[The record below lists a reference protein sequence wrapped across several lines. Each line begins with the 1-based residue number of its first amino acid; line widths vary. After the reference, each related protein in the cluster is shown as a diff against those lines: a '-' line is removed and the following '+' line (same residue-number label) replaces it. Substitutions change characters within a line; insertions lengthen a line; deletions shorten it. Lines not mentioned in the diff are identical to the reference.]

1 MNEETQMTAD
11 YSAGASSTTR
21 CSTWQTIPWSKA
33 TAHVLRLQ
41 MRIAKAEREGRP
53 SRVNALQRLLTTS
66 FYSRCLAIKR
76 VTSNKGSKTP
86 GVDGVTLKT
95 PNQKMQTV
103 NTLKRRG
110 YTPSP
115 LRRIHILKKSG
126 KMRPLS
132 IPTMKDRS
140 MQALWHMALIPI
152 AEERA
157 DPNAYGFRPKRSTHD
172 AIEGCFIA
180 LSKGTSA
187 TWVLEGDI
195 RACFDRISHDWLLK
209 NIPMDTQI
217 LRKFLKAGFMENG
230 TRYPTE
236 IGTCQGGIISP
247 TLAVM
252 ALSGLEAKLVSTRK
266 RQRDKEKIKIFAYA
280 DDFVVTAASEQLLKD
295 KVIPILAEALTAV
308 GLELSSEKTRIT
320 PIGKGFDFLG
330 FNIRKYRCGKLLIKP
345 SKTNIKSFLDE
356 VKSIIQSSGA
366 LSTDIVIHRLNQK
379 ITGWTNYYRGAVS
392 SKVFAMIDSE
402 IFLALKRWGLKRHPN
417 KGKRWIMHK
426 YYTTVDGNNW
436 RFHCT
441 VKDKEGN
448 KKILYLKQAADTL
461 IRRHKKIR
469 AEANP
474 FDPRFAEY
482 FRERAI
488 ERKAR
493 SKATITA
500 NSAGLKYIQPCA
512 GLSGLP

>member
-1 MNEETQMTAD
+1 MTAD
-11 YSAGASSTTR
+11 NSAGASSTTR
-21 CSTWQTIPWSKA
+21 CSTWQTIPWPKA
-33 TAHVLRLQ
+33 KAHVLRLQ

-53 SRVNALQRLLTTS
+53 SRVKVLQRLLTTS
-66 FYSRCLAIKR
+66 FYSRCLAIQR

-86 GVDGVTLKT
+86 GVDGVRLKT

-126 KMRPLS
+126 KLRPLS
-132 IPTMKDRS
+132 IPTMKDRA

-180 LSKGTSA
+180 LSRGTSA

-195 RACFDRISHDWLLK
+195 RSCFDRISHDWLLK
-209 NIPMDTQI
+209 NIPMDKQI

-230 TRYPTE
+230 ERYPTE
-236 IGTCQGGIISP
+236 VGTCQGGIISP

-295 KVIPILAEALTAV
+295 KVIPILMEALSEV
-308 GLELSSEKTRIT
+308 GLELSDEKTRIT
-320 PIGKGFDFLG
+320 PIRKGFDFLG

-345 SKTNIKSFLDE
+345 SKPNIKSFLDE
-356 VKSIIQSSGA
+356 IKSIIQSSGA

-379 ITGWTNYYRGAVS
+379 IIGWTNYYRGAVS

-417 KGKRWIMHK
+417 KGKQWIMNK

-448 KKILYLKQAADTL
+448 KKTLYLKQAANTL

-482 FRERAI
+482 FRERAR
-488 ERKAR
+488 ERKAS
-493 SKATITA
+493 SKATIKA
-500 NSAGLKYIQPCA
+500 NSAGLKHIQPYA
-512 GLSGLP
+512 GLSGVLGN